1 MKTKSKNNNKQN
13 NKQITNLIMILPV
26 LILIALI
33 LMLLNLKNENNNN
46 TKYNYRNLKILKYY
60 PYENKFPTIMHLSAD
75 EKSKLMKILD
85 NETFEEN
92 KNYTDCLGILK
103 YKIKFDDYTINI
115 NTECSTNTLQKN
127 NKSKKLV
134 NLSDKLINYVKEIDE
149 KREKK

>member
-1 MKTKSKNNNKQN
+1 MKTKSKNNKKQS

-33 LMLLNLKNENNNN
+33 PMLLNLKNANNN

-134 NLSDKLINYVKEIDE
+134 NLSDKLINYVKEIDK

>member
-1 MKTKSKNNNKQN
+1 MKTKSKNNKKQS

-33 LMLLNLKNENNNN
+33 PMLLNLKNANNN